1 MTRYMHGY
9 SDREAER
16 LHDQSSILRRLLH
29 SDVAYPAGSKVLE
42 AGCGVGAQTV
52 ALAKNS
58 LASDFTSID
67 ISTESLER
75 AQALVESEGMTNVHF
90 RQADVMDMPFDDGS
104 FDHVFVC
111 FLLEHLQDPPGA
123 LAEMMRVLKKGGT
136 ITAIEG
142 DHGSC
147 FWHPET
153 PESRQAWN
161 AMIRV
166 QQNMG
171 HDPLIGRRL
180 YLLLSQAGFDVKDV
194 IPLWAY
200 ADSRN
205 PELVDGAVNRILAPM
220 METAREE
227 ALQGGIIDRATWDK
241 GVSDMKRAAMPP
253 DGSVFYTWFR
263 GIGTKGA

>member
-9 SDREAER
+9 TQREAER
-16 LHDQSSILRRLLH
+16 LHDQSSILEQLLH
-29 SDVAYPAGSKVLE
+29 SDVSYPAGSRVLE
-42 AGCGVGAQTV
+42 VGCGVGAQTV
-52 ALAKNS
+52 TLAQRS
-58 LASDFTSID
+58 PQTEFTSID
-67 ISTESLER
+67 ISQDSLDR
-75 AQALVESEGMTNVHF
+75 AQALTESRGITNVRF
-90 RQADVMDMPFDDGS
+90 QQADIMDMPFADES

-111 FLLEHLQDPPGA
+111 FVLEHLKEPLAA
-123 LAEMMRVLKKGGT
+123 LGGMKRVLKRGGT

-153 PESRQAWN
+153 GESRQAWQ

-166 QQNMG
+166 QQEMG

-180 YLLLSQAGFDVKDV
+180 YPLLTQAGFDVEGV

-200 ADSRN
+200 ADASR
-205 PELVDGAVNRILAPM
+205 PELLDGGINKILAPM
-220 METAREE
+220 METAREQ
-227 ALQGGIIDRATWDK
+227 ALEMGLLDKTTWEKGIA
-241 GVSDMKRAAMPP
+241 DMHRAAMPP

-263 GIGTKGA
+263 GTAVRL